1 MKLTKKILMKENPY
15 YLFSKKI
22 NYNKTMNFNY
32 TFKDSL
38 NNEDNSFNKTT
49 QNNRLINNCKNNSV
63 IHSASKSL
71 KTVALNSKLYSNY
84 INFYTTITQKNSFKI
99 PRMIN
104 YRILKNKEFISIKL
118 QPLLIKDSNKEKVS
132 FSNETSNSIFLSYM
146 KEIKPVKKIIL
157 KKPYGFKY
165 GKTKIR
171 FDRLK
176 TDEPFTAEKDFGE
189 LCEKNLYESEFMDRT
204 EIKKIDMNNCYEEKQ
219 KNFKFFCEY
228 IKRKDELKDIFNKK
242 YFHRNISFNG
252 RTAIKNKNMEFNLHI
267 YSLCFKFFH
276 LSDNKTNK
284 KESQKFYFPFILL
297 PLFYLLDFTSFKALL
312 SEIIIFNKTNNRFEY
327 IKENLLINIVK
338 KYIDYISNSLK
349 NKNGYLDDI
358 TYNKKETIF
367 SLIYD
372 WIVTAH
378 SLNEGEERKNNDKKP
393 NNNFNNIYKCFKL
406 KIVLPKIKFSIDNL
420 KIKIS
425 KFLNK
430 HIIHIK

>member
-22 NYNKTMNFNY
+22 NNNKAMNFNY

-49 QNNRLINNCKNNSV
+49 SNNRLINNFKNNSV

-104 YRILKNKEFISIKL
+104 YPILKNKEFISIKL

-176 TDEPFTAEKDFGE
+176 TEESFTAEKYFGE

-204 EIKKIDMNNCYEEKQ
+204 EIRKIDMNNCYEEKQ
-219 KNFKFFCEY
+219 KFP
-228 IKRKDELKDIFNKK
+228 IF
-242 YFHRNISFNG
+242 
-252 RTAIKNKNMEFNLHI
+252 L
-267 YSLCFKFFH
+267 
-276 LSDNKTNK
+276 
-284 KESQKFYFPFILL
+284 
-297 PLFYLLDFTSFKALL
+297 
-312 SEIIIFNKTNNRFEY
+312 
-327 IKENLLINIVK
+327 
-338 KYIDYISNSLK
+338 
-349 NKNGYLDDI
+349 
-358 TYNKKETIF
+358 
-367 SLIYD
+367 
-372 WIVTAH
+372 
-378 SLNEGEERKNNDKKP
+378 
-393 NNNFNNIYKCFKL
+393 
-406 KIVLPKIKFSIDNL
+406 
-420 KIKIS
+420 
-425 KFLNK
+425 
-430 HIIHIK
+430 